1 MNSYEIW
8 SVANQLQFWQVYS
21 DGDRHQKAAR
31 QFINKLQCRIC
42 EKVFH
47 KAFGLEFHMAHEH
60 SSNEV
65 PKKTFEVKT
74 FVDRRGL
81 PRGSKG
87 AGKKSSKKSK
97 KKGKKGTSNKDW
109 DLEKAWMN
117 DDSDESDGQV
127 RIINVKIY
135 YSEGT
140 LWSNSC
146 ERIMYNRGGALSPT
160 PLHFLD

>member
-1 MNSYEIW
+1 
-8 SVANQLQFWQVYS
+8 
-21 DGDRHQKAAR
+21 
-31 QFINKLQCRIC
+31 
-42 EKVFH
+42 
-47 KAFGLEFHMAHEH
+47 MAHEH

-87 AGKKSSKKSK
+87 TGKKSSKKSK
-97 KKGKKGTSNKDW
+97 KKGKKGTSYKDW

-127 RIINVKIY
+127 RTTFYNVKVD

-140 LWSNSC
+140 LSSNSC
-146 ERIMYNRGGALSPT
+146 ERILYNRGGIKSLLLYISWT
-160 PLHFLD
+160 NKNQ

>member
-1 MNSYEIW
+1 
-8 SVANQLQFWQVYS
+8 
-21 DGDRHQKAAR
+21 
-31 QFINKLQCRIC
+31 
-42 EKVFH
+42 
-47 KAFGLEFHMAHEH
+47 MAHEH

-97 KKGKKGTSNKDW
+97 KKGKRGTSSKDW

-127 RIINVKIY
+127 RIPLSLIN
-135 YSEGT
+135 
-140 LWSNSC
+140 
-146 ERIMYNRGGALSPT
+146 NRMGRVGFCGRVQGVGSD
-160 PLHFLD
+160 H

>member
-1 MNSYEIW
+1 MCIYILSLNSYEIW

-127 RIINVKIY
+127 RI
-135 YSEGT
+135 
-140 LWSNSC
+140 
-146 ERIMYNRGGALSPT
+146 
-160 PLHFLD
+160 PLYICKNG